1 MAFRPGQAK
10 RRHGHGGLRLGLLHP
25 ERVGNA
31 LVCRWNPKNP
41 VAKALEPLF
50 AGQPDEETLYANLK
64 RWGAPLVRGGTPREK
79 FSLEETLGRA
89 LVLARHHP
97 DVARVWPVAFA
108 KNRREVNLSELVMVA
123 RSFGQ
128 KRALGF
134 FLSLTAGLLKDPS
147 LAKSARHLSDGRARR
162 VEDFFLF
169 SRGDRARRLA
179 EENAPRAAKEWLFRM
194 NMPMDSFESL
204 FRKFV

>member
-1 MAFRPGQAK
+1 VAFRPGQAK

-64 RWGAPLVRGGTPREK
+64 RWGAPLVKGGTPQEE
-79 FSLEETLGRA
+79 FSLEETLGRG

-108 KNRREVNLSELVMVA
+108 KNRPQVDLSELVMLA

-134 FLSLTAGLLKDPS
+134 FLSLTAGLLKEPS
-147 LAKSARHLSDGRARR
+147 LARFARR
-162 VEDFFLF
+162 LEDFFLF